1 MSLTGQIANRK
12 EELAKVISQLSIAT
26 DRKAYLEG
34 EITELEYRMKSE
46 KINNQGA
53 CLNPVQLIEK
63 GCDGCIFK
71 DRCSYEGRGRK
82 FKL

>member
-1 MSLTGQIANRK
+1 MNLTDQIANRK
-12 EELAKVISQLSIAT
+12 EELAKVL
-26 DRKAYLEG
+26 DRKISLEN
-34 EITELEYRMKSE
+34 EIAELEYRMKSE

-63 GCDGCIFK
+63 GCDGCIFEDK
-71 DRCSYEGRGRK
+71 CSYEGRGRK